1 MKSLALLFIFF
12 CFLNLIEAQVPTPY
26 VHAKIK
32 RNTFDQS
39 VEKEVV
45 QLTMKGQ
52 YKAAIQ
58 IVKVHQE
65 SLKDQADE
73 LYYAYSL
80 FGLGKLYTLIH
91 DYTEA
96 EKALLEAKA
105 IRARLLG
112 KEHPDYYASCF
123 VLAELYFEM
132 GDYDQVEA
140 LLDICD
146 ELEVGE
152 LPIADI
158 LMPDLQAKLYEKTAR
173 LKLAEPL
180 LLKNQKSRAKLYGK
194 NHPAYVDALM
204 SLADFYILSN
214 RISEA
219 EQILLEAINTSKV
232 LDNQENDLEDFFMF
246 NHSFLKDDLLDALHK
261 LADIHLERE
270 EFQEAQKLLVEAQKT
285 ILQHFG
291 KNHLL
296 YAQTSATLAEID
308 LYIGEI
314 PEAIEL
320 LKDACQKIKEIKGS
334 GQLDYLNILEKLAQA
349 HLIAKD
355 VANAEEQYRLYL
367 ETFRKHHKK
376 HLHHFAEALNHSA
389 HFYFQIGNPKK
400 AKELYL
406 EAMAVNAGQ
415 KQLNFQQLKEQTLKF
430 DYFNVFD
437 AIASL
442 EGLLEVYQQE
452 LDKSFELCQL
462 ILSLNTRACHR
473 FTEKGNK
480 LRLMDLNAKYTAKLM
495 QITEQ
500 LLAASSFNNQKQIT
514 TAYRFIE
521 ENKSILLE
529 QSLHAHKARS
539 MSDLPD
545 SLIQKQ
551 LKLEKDKALIEK
563 ELLVNAN
570 DDLED
575 ILRQELNSINIQLA
589 DFQHKIEKEYP
600 KYYALKYKHQP
611 TEIRLIQETLAPRML
626 LLEYFQT
633 KEKLYLFVISKD
645 KVELYPITLTPK
657 ELHKHAEGY
666 RKALSDYHFIKNE
679 AKAAKKLYVE
689 EAYWLYEHCFSNA
702 LKDYPKKQHIVIIP
716 DGELAHIPFEAF
728 LTNQTKA
735 SDHYKQLPY
744 LLRKVTISYSYSA
757 TLWQE
762 NSKGKHSRRGG
773 RILAMAASYPKD
785 AENLQLRA
793 PNVKQ
798 LREHLQ
804 ELPAAKEEVKQLSQ
818 LFEGAFLSENETNE
832 ALFKDTATHFGVIH
846 LAMHALLNKE
856 HPILSSLAFSENG
869 DSLEDNFLQAHE
881 IAHLTL
887 DAKLVV
893 LSACETGYGK
903 FQQGEGVMSLGRSFM
918 YAGVPSLV
926 VSMWEVN
933 DISTSIIMKN
943 FYQNL
948 NKGMNKSQALQYAK
962 LDYIENSSEFAAHP
976 AFWAAFVQ
984 LGDYHS
990 IYILSKS
997 GLKSIYL
1004 FILLAVLVVLAPTI
1018 YLFWK
1023 RSQKAK
1029 KQ

>member
-1 MKSLALLFIFF
+1 MKSLSLVFIFF
-12 CFLNLIEAQVPTPY
+12 CFLNLIEAQKSKPHTKSN
-26 VHAKIK
+26 A
-32 RNTFDQS
+32 FEQS
-39 VEKEVV
+39 IEKEVIQMV
-45 QLTMKGQ
+45 INGQ
-52 YKAAIQ
+52 YKAAIKQ
-58 IVKVHQE
+58 IKTKQQ
-65 SLKDQADE
+65 SLKNGADR
-73 LYYAYSL
+73 LQYANSL
-80 FGLGKLYTLIH
+80 FGLGRIYIMIH

-96 EKALLEAKA
+96 EKVLLEAKN
-105 IRARLLG
+105 IRAKVLG
-112 KEHPDYYASCF
+112 TSHPDYYASCF
-123 VLAELYFEM
+123 VLAELYYAEAE
-132 GDYDQVEA
+132 YDKVENF
-140 LLDICD
+140 LRICD
-146 ELEVGE
+146 ELEAGE
-152 LPIADI
+152 LPLADI
-158 LMPDLQAKLYEKTAR
+158 LIPNLKAKLYQKTSR
-173 LKLAEPL
+173 LKEAEPL
-180 LLKNQKSRAKLYGK
+180 LLANQKLRVKRYGK

-214 RISEA
+214 QITEA
-219 EQILLEAINTSKV
+219 EDILLEAISTSKV
-232 LDNQENDLEDFFMF
+232 LDQQETEVEDFFIF
-246 NHSFLKDDLLDALHK
+246 NHSFLKDHLLDALHK
-261 LADIHLERE
+261 LADIHMERE
-270 EFQEAQKLLVEAQKT
+270 EFDEAKKLLLDTQQT
-285 ILQHFG
+285 IRQRLG
-291 KNHLL
+291 KNNLL
-296 YAQTSATLAEID
+296 YAKTSATLAEID

-314 PEAIEL
+314 PEAIQL
-320 LKDACQKIKEIKGS
+320 LEDACQKIKAIKGS
-334 GQLDYLNILEKLAQA
+334 SELDYLNILETLAQA
-349 HLIAKD
+349 YLLAKD
-355 VANAEEQYRLYL
+355 VAEAEEQYRLYL
-367 ETFRKHHKK
+367 EMFRKHHKK
-376 HLHHFAEALNHSA
+376 HLHHFAEALNHTA
-389 HFYFQIGNPKK
+389 HFYVQIGNSEK
-400 AKELYL
+400 AKNLYI
-406 EAMAVNAGQ
+406 EALTVNAGQ
-415 KQLNFQQLKEQTLKF
+415 ATMGLAVLMDQALAF
-430 DYFNVFD
+430 DYFNIFD

-442 EGLLEVYQQE
+442 EGLLDIFQKD
-452 LDKSFELCQL
+452 LNKSFELCQL
-462 ILSLNTRACHR
+462 ILSLNTKACHR
-473 FTEKGNK
+473 FTEKENK
-480 LRLMDLNAKYTAKLM
+480 LRLMELNARHTGKLM
-495 QITEQ
+495 SLTEQ
-500 LLAASSFNNQKQIT
+500 LILAFPSNTQKYIT

-545 SLIQKQ
+545 SLIRKQ

-575 ILRQELNSINIQLA
+575 ILRQELNSVNIQLA
-589 DFQHKIEKEYP
+589 DFKNKLEKEYP
-600 KYYALKYKHQP
+600 KYYALKYNQQP
-611 TEIRLIQETLAPRML
+611 TELQLIQKSLAPRML

-633 KEKLYLFVISKD
+633 EEKLYLFAISKD
-645 KVELYPITLTPK
+645 KIELYPIKLDPK
-657 ELHKHAEGY
+657 ELHQHAESY
-666 RKALSDYHFIKNE
+666 RKALSDYRFIKKE
-679 AKAAKKLYVE
+679 GKAAKALYIN
-689 EAYWLYEHCFSNA
+689 EAYWLYEHCFSNI
-702 LKDYPKKQHIVIIP
+702 LKNYAKKRHLVIIP

-728 LTNQTKA
+728 LTNPAKV
-735 SDHYKQLPY
+735 SDSYNKLPY
-744 LLRKVTISYSYSA
+744 LLRKATISYSYSA

-762 NSKGKHSRRGG
+762 NSKGKHSRKGG

-785 AENLQLRA
+785 AANLQSRA

-804 ELPAAKEEVKQLSQ
+804 ELPAAKEEVEQLSE

-933 DISTSIIMKN
+933 DISTAIIMKN

-962 LDYIENSSEFAAHP
+962 LNYIKSSSEFAAHP

-990 IYILSKS
+990 IHILSKN
-997 GLKSIYL
+997 GMQSIYL
-1004 FILLAVLVVLAPTI
+1004 FILLAVIAVVAPTV
-1018 YLFWK
+1018 YLFLKK
-1023 RSQKAK
+1023 RQKAK
-1029 KQ
+1029 KG